1 MAKTNPYIPRTAVIE
16 SIVDETPDIKTF
28 RLRLMNGGF
37 SFTPGQF
44 VLVSVLGVGE
54 SAISISSHPD
64 DAEEFIEI
72 SVRKVGNVTG
82 SLFRLKPGDKV
93 GIRGPFGNGWPVDK
107 VSGKDLLIV
116 GGGCGQGALRPLILD
131 ALRHRDRYG
140 RVEILYGA
148 RTPQDLMFKYEHE
161 AWNSVPQG
169 CLLLTVDRVPPG
181 VRWKYNVGVVTR
193 LFKHIRVDPANSLVC
208 ICGPEIMMHFAVKEL
223 LSIGF
228 KGDQIYL
235 SMERRMKCG
244 LGKCGH
250 CQIGSKYVCK
260 DGPIFTYEE
269 LKTEP
274 DKIL

>member
-1 MAKTNPYIPRTAVIE
+1 MNPYIPRTAVVE
-16 SIVDETPDIKTF
+16 SVVDETPDIKTF
-28 RLRLMNGGF
+28 RLRLVGGGF

-64 DAEEFIEI
+64 DAEKFIEI

-82 SLFRLKPGDKV
+82 RLFRLKPGDRV
-93 GIRGPFGNGWPVDK
+93 GIRGPFGKGWPV
-107 VSGKDLLIV
+107 GEAIGRDLLIV

-131 ALRHRDRYG
+131 VLRNRDRYG
-140 RVEILYGA
+140 RVEVLYGA
-148 RTPQDLMFKYEHE
+148 RTPQDLMFKYEHG
-161 AWNSVPQG
+161 AWGSIPQG
-169 CLLLTVDRVPPG
+169 CLLLTVDMVPPG
-181 VRWKYNVGVVTR
+181 VDWRHNVGVVTR
-193 LFKHIRVDPANSLVC
+193 LFKHIKVEPENSLVC

-223 LSIGF
+223 LAMGF
-228 KGDQIYL
+228 HGDQIYL

-250 CQIGSKYVCK
+250 CQIGGKYVCR
-260 DGPIFTYEE
+260 DGPVFTYEE
-269 LKTEP
+269 LKPEP